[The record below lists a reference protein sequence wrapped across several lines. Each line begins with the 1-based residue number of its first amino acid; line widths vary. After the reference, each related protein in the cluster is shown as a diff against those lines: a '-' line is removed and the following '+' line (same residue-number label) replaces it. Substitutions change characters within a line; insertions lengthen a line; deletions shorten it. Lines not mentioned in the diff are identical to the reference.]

1 MSAAVTTTGRVTRR
15 EICAK
20 HGVEYGQT
28 YDPGVPG
35 QRESCW
41 IGACRGCE
49 KDLRDKLLAAEDV
62 ARQTEE
68 IAAEAER
75 RKAADPERTQRIREL
90 ADRDLMEEAAKM
102 LAEFCATHRE
112 EWEAYHDDLDHN
124 RIVTEIEG
132 ERRQKSFERLQ
143 AAEREG

>member
-1 MSAAVTTTGRVTRR
+1 MSAAVTTAGRATRR
-15 EICAK
+15 QICSR

-28 YDPGVPG
+28 YDPGISGV
-35 QRESCW
+35 RESIW

-49 KDLRDKLLAAEDV
+49 MDLRDKLLAAEDV

-102 LAEFCATHRE
+102 LAEFCATHRG
-112 EWEAYHDDLDHN
+112 EWESFHDDLDHN
-124 RIVTEIEG
+124 RIVAEIED
-132 ERRQKSFERLQ
+132 ERRQKSLERLQ
-143 AAEREG
+143 AAERG